1 MAIRF
6 RRAGHTLWVYFLF
19 HVGIPIAWNSL
30 CHLPSQH
37 FMCKNWQDTSSHAFA
52 TLGTRE
58 FRTHTLAVKV
68 RKYTP
73 CQNLA
78 SPTWWSVQSHAVT
91 WYLHSSLYSFIAV
104 GQNQTITL
112 PNLHELIQSM
122 DLLVSL
128 CKLSKLVSILV
139 HHNIKDSHD
148 SNSNDSNDNDIT
160 ISYFHDV
167 L

>member
-1 MAIRF
+1 M
-6 RRAGHTLWVYFLF
+6 
-19 HVGIPIAWNSL
+19 
-30 CHLPSQH
+30 
-37 FMCKNWQDTSSHAFA
+37 
-52 TLGTRE
+52 
-58 FRTHTLAVKV
+58 
-68 RKYTP
+68 
-73 CQNLA
+73 
-78 SPTWWSVQSHAVT
+78 T

-122 DLLVSL
+122 DLFVSL

-139 HHNIKDSHD
+139 HHNNNDSHD

>member
-1 MAIRF
+1 MPPAFSKLHVQKLAR
-6 RRAGHTLWVYFLF
+6 YFFACLR
-19 HVGIPIAWNSL
+19 
-30 CHLPSQH
+30 
-37 FMCKNWQDTSSHAFA
+37 SSHAFA

-122 DLLVSL
+122 DLFVSL

-139 HHNIKDSHD
+139 HHNNNDSHD